1 MTLRLVG
8 FKSPIILSPQP
19 PSLFKQKKSCGV
31 QELFVL
37 MLFDYIFF
45 GSTSIGATKK
55 KGASGYRVGSQLY
68 EKIVQLKFE
77 ARDGKNERSGFER
90 LLVVSNIGTTCP

>member
-19 PSLFKQKKSCGV
+19 PSLFKQKNSCGV

-55 KGASGYRVGSQLY
+55 KKLIKAGSQLY
-68 EKIVQLKFE
+68 EKIVQLKLE